1 MGIFLLLLCFIAIYF
16 TTNLYNNDNCVKN
29 SILKTIIH
37 ISLLVLVSTE
47 ILSIFNLLNSTSL
60 LIYWFSILLICI
72 FILFKNKTKVKN
84 TLLLILKSSK
94 TYIKELSIYKK
105 LLFFSSILLLLLTF
119 FQGLIYPPNNWDSMT
134 YHLPRILHWI
144 QNESVA
150 NYPTHIER
158 QLYQPLFSEYLILH
172 TILLFKGDLFSNSVQ
187 FLFLALTTLAVLAVL
202 QEFVAKTKNVIF
214 IVFILCLTIPEA
226 LLQASST
233 QNDLVHSFFIICSIY
248 FSIRC
253 YKSLHYINFMY
264 FGGAVGFSLLTKA
277 IAYVYIP
284 FILLVFAIFILI
296 KIIKEKK
303 PIVFAYGF
311 SIIITIALINIGHSY
326 RNFQITNNILGTT
339 PEITKG
345 IVFEKT
351 SPKII
356 ISSCIKNAALHSD
369 SYFVGDLGNVISEKA
384 HVLMN
389 FNINEPGTNVFDM
402 KFNATNFWK
411 NHEDTQ
417 PNFIQFLLFI
427 FCTLLFVYTI
437 LKTKKINKIALS
449 FLLLI
454 SFQFILFSAYL
465 CWEPWNT
472 RLHLP
477 LFFEMIIFIGI
488 VFNELQE
495 KFYSTLMGILMPIMI
510 LYGFH
515 VTLNNFSRP
524 FITTK
529 NKTSAIKIN
538 DSRYKKYFANE
549 LKMYPDYRSLQQ
561 YLSVTKKN
569 DMGFFS
575 HNDGWEYPIIMNSFR
590 RSNLKIHHLNL
601 KNSTTKIEEINKNLD
616 CIVSTYNTGDTIY
629 YNKEKFKLTSKKN
642 KTLFIYKKI

>member
-1 MGIFLLLLCFIAIYF
+1 MGIFLLFSCFIAIYF
-16 TTNLYNNDNCVKN
+16 TTNLYNKNNGVKN
-29 SILKTIIH
+29 SILKTTIH
-37 ISLLVLVSTE
+37 ISFLVSISTE
-47 ILSIFNLLNSTSL
+47 GLSIFNLLNHTSL
-60 LIYWFSILLICI
+60 LIFWFSIFIICSYILNKNKLKTKEHLFLLISAFKS
-72 FILFKNKTKVKN
+72 FIN
-84 TLLLILKSSK
+84 
-94 TYIKELSIYKK
+94 ELSIFKK
-105 LLFFSSILLLLLTF
+105 ILLISSILLFLLIL

-150 NYPTHIER
+150 NFPTHIER

-172 TILLFKGDLFSNSVQ
+172 PILLFKGDLFSNSIQ
-187 FLFLALTTLAVLAVL
+187 FIFLLLTVLAVVAIL
-202 QEFVAKTKNVIF
+202 KEFINSKSIIF
-214 IVFILCLTIPEA
+214 ISIILCLTLPEA

-248 FSIRC
+248 FSIKS
-253 YKSLHYINFMY
+253 YKTLDLKNFFY
-264 FGGAVGFSLLTKA
+264 LGAAIGFSLLTKA

-284 FILLVFAIFILI
+284 FILLAFGIFILL

-303 PIVFAYGF
+303 PIVLANSLF
-311 SIIITIALINIGHSY
+311 IIIVIILINIGHSY
-326 RNFQITNNILGTT
+326 RNYQVTNNIIGTT

-369 SYFVGDLGNVISEKA
+369 TYFVGDLGNKISEKA
-384 HVLMN
+384 HLLMN

-402 KFNATNFWK
+402 KFNATSFWK

-417 PNFIQFLLFI
+417 PNFIHFIIYFLCIILFI
-427 FCTLLFVYTI
+427 FI
-437 LKTKKINKIALS
+437 SIKTKRINKIALTL
-449 FLLLI
+449 LLLI

-488 VFNELQE
+488 VFSELQE
-495 KFYSTLMGILMPIMI
+495 RFINVLMGLLMPI
-510 LYGFH
+510 LLFYSFH
-515 VTLNNFSRP
+515 VTINNFSRP

-529 NKTSAIKIN
+529 NKTSKIKIT

-549 LKMYPDYRSLQQ
+549 LKMYPEFKSFQH
-561 YLSVTKKN
+561 YLLVNKKS
-569 DMGFFS
+569 DVGFFS
-575 HNDGWEYPIIMNSFR
+575 HNDGWEYPIIMNSYQQ
-590 RSNLKIHHLNL
+590 SNLKIHHVNLN
-601 KNSTTKIEEINKNLD
+601 NSTSKIEVKNINLD
-616 CIVSTYNTGDTIY
+616 CIVSAYNTGDTIS
-629 YNKEKFKLTSKKN
+629 YNNEKFELTTPQN